1 MYTAEWPHQEYLIA
15 ESEERTDSGIVQIHL
30 YILLQ
35 NQVQNEEV
43 LSEDFQT
50 KMGIINL
57 HLISQMKYLLR
68 ILDQIK
74 AILFQDL

>member
-1 MYTAEWPHQEYLIA
+1 MDSTILWGYIVLHGTAEWPHQEYLIA

-50 KMGIINL
+50 AVIHI
-57 HLISQMKYLLR
+57 
-68 ILDQIK
+68 DP
-74 AILFQDL
+74 